1 MGNIFFTTG
10 VAMILITCM
19 VGQLNS
25 QVNASLC
32 MLDYIDNYFA
42 IFTLWVA
49 MAIEFSGLL
58 HTSYLIQLLVGIL
71 AGKPIE
77 SNEPPRS
84 AGANLFFWARCLLS
98 LTALGF
104 CIAVTMVALFD
115 NKTTMWEG
123 VPPGIAV
130 VIFVILMCVVGMLEG
145 MQIAFFAVAKL
156 QPSERGTST
165 LP

>member
-42 IFTLWVA
+42 VFTLWVA
-49 MAIEFSGLL
+49 MGIEFSGLL
-58 HTSYLIQLLVGIL
+58 HTSYLIQLLVGVL

-77 SNEPPRS
+77 SKNHQDLPEQIFSSGSVVSSRS
-84 AGANLFFWARCLLS
+84 
-98 LTALGF
+98 
-104 CIAVTMVALFD
+104 
-115 NKTTMWEG
+115 
-123 VPPGIAV
+123 P
-130 VIFVILMCVVGMLEG
+130 
-145 MQIAFFAVAKL
+145 
-156 QPSERGTST
+156 
-165 LP
+165 